1 VTKWYPTC
9 GDGRN
14 SKCDLAGYAGR
25 PWWGYIVFQIHKL
38 RNNEANILQWIEERH
53 FLDLE
58 SEIVYPVM
66 FFRLVDKQS
75 DTVMTE
81 RPAGTWNVTQTF
93 FYYCRDGK
101 DLPGP
106 TTGTTPGTS
115 TIASI
120 VTAVTDTSG
129 PDIAGTA
136 TPSEPIGGGA
146 WAAIGIAIAF
156 VVSVGFGIAIR
167 FRENIT
173 KFVSD
178 AYPRS

>member
-1 VTKWYPTC
+1 
-9 GDGRN
+9 
-14 SKCDLAGYAGR
+14 
-25 PWWGYIVFQIHKL
+25 
-38 RNNEANILQWIEERH
+38 
-53 FLDLE
+53 
-58 SEIVYPVM
+58 M

-93 FYYCRDGK
+93 FYYCKDGK

-115 TIASI
+115 

-178 AYPRS
+178 AVCTQFVLSKLGRPRVSGASPPTGASETMIQQQQKQDQQQQQQTLMWFN